1 MDSKLTLK
9 LNQDVIQRAK
19 HYAEA
24 HNISLSRLIE
34 NYLQSLTGLGP
45 SSVIITPLVQSLSGI
60 IDEASIVSDKD
71 GYADYL
77 KKKYE

>member
-9 LNQDVIQRAK
+9 LNHDVIQRAK
-19 HYAEA
+19 QYAEA

-34 NYLQSLTGLGP
+34 NYLQSLAAPSP
-45 SSVIITPLVQSLSGI
+45 SSVVITPLVQSLSGVV
-60 IDEASIVSDKD
+60 DQEHIVSDKD
-71 GYADYL
+71 AYADYI